1 MAQEVFKVKVEGAK
15 ELADLFTELETDFGE
30 KATKQVLTQAV
41 RKSMRPALDRAKQLV
56 PKDTEELMRSLQ
68 IEARKPNRKDRR
80 SKYVSKTD
88 VAVAFITTAPKRKLV
103 SIRRSIKM
111 RDAKAAAKAAGMAF
125 DAKAWR
131 QNFDSDKERFD
142 GRAIAREFGT
152 AKQAATPY
160 LRPGLEST
168 SQTVVNLL
176 GDEVKKAIS
185 VYKAKNS
192 K

>member
-131 QNFDSDKERFD
+131 QNFDPDKERFD

>member
-1 MAQEVFKVKVEGAK
+1 MAQEVFKVKVTGAK
-15 ELADLFTELETDFGE
+15 ELQDLFTELETDFGE

-111 RDAKAAAKAAGMAF
+111 RDARAAAKAAGMAF

-131 QNFDSDKERFD
+131 QNFDADKERFD